1 MMKRG
6 GEMERITMSMD
17 ETLAHDFDQLIRDRG
32 YSSRSEAMRDL
43 LRREIEAH
51 RLKLDA
57 KGYCVANFSYVYNH
71 HERQLAER
79 LVEAQHQQHDLVVST
94 MHVHLDH
101 EHCLESVVLK
111 GPATAVRAFA
121 DRMQAERGVRHAQ
134 LNLVTVEVGDGHF
147 KLGSHRHAGHLHLI
161 PRS

>member
-1 MMKRG
+1 
-6 GEMERITMSMD
+6 MERITMSMD
-17 ETLAHDFDQLIRDRG
+17 ESLAAAFDQLISDRG

-51 RLKLDA
+51 RATRNTKDYA
-57 KGYCVANFSYVYNH
+57 VANFSYVYNH
-71 HERQLAER
+71 HERKLAER
-79 LVEAQHQQHDLVVST
+79 LIDAQHQQHDLVVST

-111 GPATAVRAFA
+111 GASTAVRAFA
-121 DRMQAERGVRHAQ
+121 DRTQAERGVRHAQ
-134 LNLVTVEVGDGHF
+134 LNLITVEVGDGHF